1 MGSLL
6 QLTSPGD
13 PASLKWK
20 RQHGWAITLTR
31 QAGRAEALSFSPQRN
46 PSLKDENI
54 PQGIVLMEEE
64 TLEPQ
69 KQKWPASQILLT
81 SCLPAFGLARK

>member
-1 MGSLL
+1 
-6 QLTSPGD
+6 
-13 PASLKWK
+13 
-20 RQHGWAITLTR
+20 
-31 QAGRAEALSFSPQRN
+31 
-46 PSLKDENI
+46 
-54 PQGIVLMEEE
+54 MEEE